1 MSAGEQAPSVSG
13 GAARYDPAMPRLFVA
28 LDLPDEHKLAVESL
42 CLGLPGARWVRE
54 RQFHVT
60 LQFLGNV
67 DGPTA
72 QAAAEALHGVRADP
86 FELKLGGL
94 GHFPP
99 RGEPRVLWAGV
110 DGGDELL
117 ELHRQVEKVLKR
129 AGIPPEERK
138 FAPHLTLAKLN
149 GTPLPRLL
157 EYMRE
162 HLEWSAEPFPV
173 IDFQLFHSTLSSDGA
188 QHRIEASY
196 PLFAARPERGRS
208 R

>member
-1 MSAGEQAPSVSG
+1 LEPRGPR
-13 GAARYDPAMPRLFVA
+13 RYDPAMPRLFVA
-28 LDLPDEHKLAVESL
+28 IDLPDEHKLSVQSL
-42 CLGLPGARWVRE
+42 CSGLPGARWVRD

-60 LQFLGNV
+60 LQFIGAT

-72 QAAAEALHGVRADP
+72 QTVAEALNGVRADP
-86 FELKLGGL
+86 FELRLAGM

-99 RGEPRVLWAGV
+99 RGEPRVLWVGV
-110 DGGDELL
+110 DGGPELL
-117 ELHRQVEKVLKR
+117 ELHRQVERVLKR

-138 FAPHLTLAKLN
+138 FAPHLTLARLS

-157 EYMRE
+157 EFMRE

-173 IDFQLFHSTLSSDGA
+173 IDFQLFSSTLATDGA
-188 QHRIEASY
+188 QHRVEASY